1 MSTRQQRRTMRG
13 DPSGR
18 KVSVQ
23 DGEGDTKKEKKE
35 KKVKVAAVMW
45 CLSCEKT
52 SGTSARER
60 EREVET
66 N

>member
-1 MSTRQQRRTMRG
+1 MDERSASRT
-13 DPSGR
+13 GR
-18 KVSVQ
+18 VTQ
-23 DGEGDTKKEKKE
+23 KKKKKE
-35 KKVKVAAVMW
+35 KKVKVAAVRW

-52 SGTSARER
+52 SGTSERER